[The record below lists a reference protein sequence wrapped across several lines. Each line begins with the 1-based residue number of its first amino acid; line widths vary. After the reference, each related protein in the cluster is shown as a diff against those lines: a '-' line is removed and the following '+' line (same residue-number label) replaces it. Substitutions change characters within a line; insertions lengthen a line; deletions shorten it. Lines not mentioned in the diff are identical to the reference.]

1 MPDAPSYVVRLP
13 EASALPSSA
22 TGVKAGTLAR
32 LAAAGFPVP
41 PGLVITPA
49 AWARADAL
57 RTEVEALLGHPDFA
71 GVERFAVRSSAVA
84 EDLPGASFAGQY
96 ETFLDVLGTDVPDAA
111 TRCAE
116 AALSERV
123 AAYATGRGEPPS
135 GQAGVAVLVQPMVPA
150 AAAGVAFTANP
161 TTGDRAETV
170 VTAVRGLGE
179 RLVGGEAIGDEWTVR
194 DGRATA
200 ARSVEQAITS
210 EDATAIAALGARVE
224 NLLGGPQDIEWAV
237 DDTGRVILL
246 QARPMTALPAP
257 VEWPVPGPGLWLRN
271 FRLGEWLPDPMTPL
285 FADWL
290 LPTIE
295 NGYLD
300 GMRSSAGTVVPFR
313 YTSVN
318 GWYFNAVPVPS
329 ARLLIGAVRESR
341 GKVLPVL
348 FNALIRVG
356 RNPAAADRAVL
367 GNLHRQ
373 WLDVELPA
381 YRRLVDD
388 GERRVAT
395 STDHELAEVI
405 DHVATAAGRQLWY
418 LAIVGGSAWKMEA
431 RLSTFTDQH
440 LGRLRTD
447 GPLRDGVQV
456 LLRQTDRAAGPAT
469 HAVLS
474 IDWFWPTSEEL
485 RGGGGGLDEQRRRT
499 MHAERAAAEESC
511 LQALASKPRLRRRFV
526 ELLEVTRRYAGI
538 REDQARTLTLGWP
551 LLRAGVLTLGEHLVA
566 AGVVKDPRDVFFLKR
581 DELDSHT
588 ALDGVAAQRESEWQA
603 RRRLRAPLT
612 LGQPPRLIGDPIA
625 RAADRARGGR
635 ALPAGAIV
643 GQPVSAGRATGPVR
657 LVTDPDQFDAFLP
670 GEVLL
675 ARATAPA
682 WTPLFARAA
691 AVVTDGG
698 TVAAHASIV
707 AREYGIP
714 AVVGTGDATLR
725 LTTGQWVTVDGN
737 AGTVLPIQRSVTG

>member
-1 MPDAPSYVVRLP
+1 MSNAPPYVVRLADAAAMTP
-13 EASALPSSA
+13 TTA
-22 TGVKAGTLAR
+22 GVKAATLAT
-32 LAAAGFPVP
+32 LSAAGFPVP
-41 PGLVITPA
+41 PGLVVTSTSWTHA
-49 AWARADAL
+49 DAARAEL
-57 RTEVEALLGHPDFA
+57 ERLLAHEDFS
-71 GVERFAVRSSAVA
+71 GVARFAVRSSAVS

-96 ETFLDVLGTDVPDAA
+96 ETFLDVPKSEVPDAV
-111 TRCAE
+111 TRCAD
-116 AALSERV
+116 AARSDRV
-123 AAYATGRGEPPS
+123 ASYRAARDESPS
-135 GQAGVAVLVQPMVPA
+135 GREGIAVLVQPMVPA
-150 AAAGVAFTANP
+150 LAAGVAFTANP

-170 VTAVRGLGE
+170 ITAVRGLGE
-179 RLVGGEAIGDEWTVR
+179 RLVSGEAVGDEWIVR
-194 DGRATA
+194 ARHATA
-200 ARSVEQAITS
+200 SRAAEQAITS
-210 EDATAIAALGARVE
+210 ANARAVAALGRRVQD
-224 NLLGGPQDIEWAV
+224 LLGDPQDIEWALDGAGEV
-237 DDTGRVILL
+237 VLL
-246 QARPMTALPAP
+246 QARPMTALPAV
-257 VEWPVPGPGLWLRN
+257 VEWAPPGPGLWLRN

-295 NGYLD
+295 NGYLE
-300 GMRSSAGTVVPFR
+300 GMRSSTGTVVPFR
-313 YTSVN
+313 YATVN
-318 GWYFNAVPVPS
+318 GWYFNAVPIPS
-329 ARLLIGAVRESR
+329 ARLLLGAVRESR

-348 FNALIRVG
+348 FNALIRVS
-356 RNPAAADRAVL
+356 RDPAAADRAVL
-367 GNLHRQ
+367 GRLYSQ

-381 YRRLVDD
+381 YRRLVEQ
-388 GERRVAT
+388 GGRLITTGTNR
-395 STDHELAEVI
+395 ELAEIIHRVG
-405 DHVATAAGRQLWY
+405 AAAGRQLWY

-431 RLSTFTDQH
+431 RLTGFADKH
-440 LGRLRTD
+440 LDPLRND

-456 LLRQTDRAAGPAT
+456 LLRQTDRPAGMAA

-474 IDWFWPTSEEL
+474 IDWFWPTSEEM
-485 RGGGGGLDEQRRRT
+485 RGGDGSLDEQRRRT
-499 MHAERAAAEESC
+499 MQAERAAAEESC
-511 LQALASKPRLRRRFV
+511 LQALSSKPRLRREFV
-526 ELLEVTRRYAGI
+526 ELLEVARRYAGI
-538 REDQARTLTLGWP
+538 REDQARALTLGWP
-551 LLRAGVLTLGEHLVA
+551 LLRAGVLKLGEHLVE
-566 AGVVKDPRDVFFLKR
+566 AGVVRDSRDVFFLKR

-588 ALDGVAAQRESEWQA
+588 ALEGLAAERESEWQA
-603 RRRLRAPLT
+603 QRRLRAPLT
-612 LGQPPRLIGDPIA
+612 LGRPPRLIGDPIQ

-635 ALPAGAIV
+635 ALPPGAII

-737 AGTVLPIQRSVTG
+737 AGTVLPIQRP